1 MQGCVAGAEDT
12 VYMPYKVSVLM
23 VMSVRVKTIK
33 GNETRAHQRVETAGD
48 TYMEKRNL
56 LIHIEGRVSG
66 AASEKVT
73 GKGPRR
79 SLDGGGSAQWHS
91 GGAAL
96 Q

>member
-1 MQGCVAGAEDT
+1 MQGCVAGEDT
-12 VYMPYKVSVLM
+12 VYTPYKVSVFM
-23 VMSVRVKTIK
+23 VMYVRVKTIK

-56 LIHIEGRVSG
+56 LIHTEGRDSG
-66 AASEKVT
+66 AASEKVA

-79 SLDGGGSAQWHS
+79 SLDSEGSAHWHS
-91 GGAAL
+91 RGAAL